1 MSYLSKHFSLSKA
14 KSPLKK
20 NGNKKKNKKYQD
32 LANLL
37 NVDTTKDT
45 IIGPSKSLKFAQQ
58 KGHFYGPRK
67 DSQSI
72 KNKGNIEYYTIH
84 KKIK

>member
-20 NGNKKKNKKYQD
+20 KKPNKKYNE

-37 NVDTTKDT
+37 NVDTTKD
-45 IIGPSKSLKFAQQ
+45 I
-58 KGHFYGPRK
+58 
-67 DSQSI
+67 
-72 KNKGNIEYYTIH
+72 
-84 KKIK
+84 

>member
-20 NGNKKKNKKYQD
+20 KKPNKKYNE

-72 KNKGNIEYYTIH
+72 KNKGEIEYYTIH
-84 KKIK
+84 KKRK